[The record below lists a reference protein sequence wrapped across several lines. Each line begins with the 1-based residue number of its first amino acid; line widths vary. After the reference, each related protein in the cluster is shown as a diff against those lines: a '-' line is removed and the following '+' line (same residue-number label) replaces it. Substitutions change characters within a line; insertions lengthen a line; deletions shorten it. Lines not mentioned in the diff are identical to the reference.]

1 MQRSADPLL
10 LAAALAESCLPLLP
24 AKRFLGSPRT
34 QPVEHLLAD
43 FRTTYSKQLQIKS
56 LEVENPHVVS
66 NIKISWEIL
75 EMHFF

>member
-1 MQRSADPLL
+1 M
-10 LAAALAESCLPLLP
+10 
-24 AKRFLGSPRT
+24 
-34 QPVEHLLAD
+34 EHLLAD